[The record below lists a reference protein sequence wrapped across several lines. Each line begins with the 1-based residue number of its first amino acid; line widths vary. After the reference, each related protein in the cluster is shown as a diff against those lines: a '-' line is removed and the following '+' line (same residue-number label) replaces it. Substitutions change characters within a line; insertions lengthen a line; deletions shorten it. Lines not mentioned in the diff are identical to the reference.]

1 MRNFRKKVIPYK
13 ALGIRVYSSHVN
25 PYMINKNKPLW
36 ENFDSLIE
44 QAVVHQKASRYSDL
58 NEEMRWALAIATLR
72 ENKTEILDAEYDHFN
87 QLVADILVTRGS
99 FKSLRRLYDELVA
112 TIIESKPSQDAHVVY
127 CIDRALEKKK
137 TNKLLMLPKK
147 QRLREAIDY
156 GKRTSRQN
164 NILDGQHYY
173 SGNCFRASIR
183 QLVTPMDKFERIIHC
198 ANRLYSP
205 EFIFIACVY
214 ASKSYSIEKI

>member
-44 QAVVHQKASRYSDL
+44 QAVVHQKASHYSDL

-87 QLVADILVTRGS
+87 QLVADVFVTRGS
-99 FKSLRRLYDELVA
+99 YKSLRRLYDELVK
-112 TIIESKPSQDAHVVY
+112 TLIISTTEKDAHVTY
-127 CIDRALEKKK
+127 CIDCALEKEEDKQACYAAEEER
-137 TNKLLMLPKK
+137 NKGGYYA
-147 QRLREAIDY
+147 EDY
-156 GKRTSRQN
+156 S
-164 NILDGQHYY
+164 
-173 SGNCFRASIR
+173 F
-183 QLVTPMDKFERIIHC
+183 
-198 ANRLYSP
+198 
-205 EFIFIACVY
+205 
-214 ASKSYSIEKI
+214 